1 MLHDRA
7 NARSGSIR
15 VIRLRPL
22 DEARE
27 IPAKTAQLG
36 ETAIHFRE
44 LLFER
49 VLYATARASSPVGE
63 RQDLFHLSQR
73 QPEGLRLPDDPQP
86 LDDRARI
93 DPAARRRSGHLAD
106 EPSRS

>member
-1 MLHDRA
+1 MRMLHDRA
-7 NARSGSIR
+7 NARSESIC

-36 ETAIHFRE
+36 ETEIHFPK

-49 VLYATARASSPVGE
+49 ALYVTARASSPVGE
-63 RQDLFHLSQR
+63 RQDLFNL
-73 QPEGLRLPDDPQP
+73 G
-86 LDDRARI
+86 
-93 DPAARRRSGHLAD
+93 
-106 EPSRS
+106 